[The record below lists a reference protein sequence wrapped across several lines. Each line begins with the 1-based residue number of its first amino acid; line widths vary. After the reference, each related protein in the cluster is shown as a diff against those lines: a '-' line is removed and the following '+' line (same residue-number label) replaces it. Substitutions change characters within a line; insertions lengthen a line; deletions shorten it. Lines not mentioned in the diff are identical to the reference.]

1 MQFTTEFLANKIED
15 EKKAFVL
22 DSQKKYC
29 LLAISRDGL
38 MVYREYDYEHDARDM
53 AKDYWLKGFLAVEV
67 FHMNDSGDVV
77 TDYHGLRNF

>member
-1 MQFTTEFLANKIED
+1 MQFTTEFLASKITD
-15 EKKAFVL
+15 KKKDLIL

-29 LLAISRDGL
+29 LLAISSDGL
-38 MVYREYDYEHDARDM
+38 MVHREFDYEHVARDM

-67 FHMNDSGDVV
+67 FHMNISGDIV

>member
-1 MQFTTEFLANKIED
+1 MQFTTEFLANKIAE
-15 EKKAFVL
+15 EKKGSIL
-22 DSQKKYC
+22 DLQKKYC

-38 MVYREYDYEHDARDM
+38 MVHREYDYEHDARDM

-67 FHMNDSGDVV
+67 FHMNDSADIV

>member
-1 MQFTTEFLANKIED
+1 MQFTTEFLASKITE
-15 EKKAFVL
+15 EKKASIL
-22 DSQKKYC
+22 DLQKKYN

-38 MVYREYDYEHDARDM
+38 MVHREFDYEHNARDM

-67 FHMNDSGDVV
+67 FHMNISGDVV